1 MRISV
6 QGLIF
11 LDPELLYTIY
21 ERGVDEGVRGTA
33 IAALVLA
40 SVAASCC
47 WLICCAYP
55 DYEKRY
61 SSVVWQLRAERVA
74 RVKKEAIE
82 EARQRILQK
91 AEVHSR
97 NQEEKL
103 EEVDMSEDKAEPE
116 EVDSKLE
123 LNNNTN
129 VVYIDKNDLSPQQI
143 LNIKNSVVYITSSR
157 SPSPTHS
164 PTHSPGHS
172 PASSHTSSPAR
183 SPSLGKLKT
192 LSASQLQRRHS
203 LSSTLGNEDQE
214 INNIL
219 MYNLKK

>member
-91 AEVHSR
+91 AEVHIHSR
-97 NQEEKL
+97 NQDEKP
-103 EEVDMSEDKAEPE
+103 EEVDMSEDKAEAE

-164 PTHSPGHS
+164 PGQS
-172 PASSHTSSPAR
+172 PAPSHTSSPAR

>member
-1 MRISV
+1 MIISV

-40 SVAASCC
+40 SAAASCC

-74 RVKKEAIE
+74 RLKKEAIE

-97 NQEEKL
+97 NQEEKP
-103 EEVDMSEDKAEPE
+103 EEVDVSEDKAEPE

-157 SPSPTHS
+157 SPSPA
-164 PTHSPGHS
+164 PS
-172 PASSHTSSPAR
+172 PAPSHTSSPPS

>member
-11 LDPELLYTIY
+11 LDAELLYTIY

-97 NQEEKL
+97 NQEEKP
-103 EEVDMSEDKAEPE
+103 EDVDMSEDKAEAE

-164 PTHSPGHS
+164 PDHSPGHS
-172 PASSHTSSPAR
+172 RAPSHTSSPAR

-203 LSSTLGNEDQE
+203 LSSTIGNEDHE

>member
-91 AEVHSR
+91 TEVHSR
-97 NQEEKL
+97 NQEEKP
-103 EEVDMSEDKAEPE
+103 EDVDMSEDKAEAE

-164 PTHSPGHS
+164 PGHS
-172 PASSHTSSPAR
+172 PAHSHTSSPAR

>member
-40 SVAASCC
+40 SVAAACC

-91 AEVHSR
+91 TEVHSR
-97 NQEEKL
+97 NQEEKP
-103 EEVDMSEDKAEPE
+103 EQVDGSEDKAEPE

-157 SPSPTHS
+157 SPSPSHS
-164 PTHSPGHS
+164 PTHSPDHS
-172 PASSHTSSPAR
+172 PAPSHTSSPAR